1 MNGEEH
7 KYHKIKLTCGG
18 STGRPLDSN
27 GRPAESTGL
36 YYYEERSK
44 ANELIECLDTIELSE
59 QAVHVMNTVRMKDPK
74 YAFSVSTG
82 WRTVNRAKADDP
94 WKCIDF
100 DVWYDGEKLGEY
112 DAWDNNHQVKS
123 RITSRELRST
133 DWKKTKCMRTAVKNI
148 LKYIKPIAMRER
160 FDTLQRLTAN
170 AINAALNNVKY
181 IAATAQTYAPSAKTS
196 PCSRLFDVIMTEHRS
211 VAKNIFK
218 RMPEYESKVEQMFED
233 YDSFI
238 SITEMQRQANDGK
251 GVLVIKYGND
261 IYMDNLF
268 GRDSNIRT
276 LQHDDLS
283 DETKTNIA
291 MLSICDPDT
300 LITDVGVKINDTQFY
315 LQQAKEMQDAR

>member
-1 MNGEEH
+1 MNGEEY

-18 STGRPLDSN
+18 
-27 GRPAESTGL
+27 ATGL
-36 YYYEERSK
+36 YYYEERAK
-44 ANELIECLDTIELSE
+44 ANEIIECLDTMEIDKEP
-59 QAVHVMNTVRMKDPK
+59 VVVMNAVRRKDPK
-74 YAFSVSTG
+74 YTFSVSTS
-82 WRTVNRAKADDP
+82 WRAVNGAKADQP
-94 WKCIDF
+94 WKCVEF

-112 DAWDNNHQVKS
+112 GGNSYNHHVKS

-133 DWKKTKCMRTAVKNI
+133 DWKRTKNVNTAVKNV

-181 IAATAQTYAPSAKTS
+181 MSGTVQTYTPVAKTS

-211 VAKNIFK
+211 TAKNIFK
-218 RMPEYESKVEQMFED
+218 RMPEFESKVEQMLED

-238 SITEMQRQANDGK
+238 SITEMQRQASDGK

-268 GRDSNIRT
+268 GRDSNIQT
-276 LQHDDLS
+276 LQHKDLC
-283 DETKTNIA
+283 DETKTNLA
-291 MLSICDPDT
+291 MLSIANPDI
-300 LITDVGVKINDTQFY
+300 LLTDVGVKIDDTQFY

>member
-1 MNGEEH
+1 MNGEEY

-18 STGRPLDSN
+18 
-27 GRPAESTGL
+27 ATGL
-36 YYYEERSK
+36 YYYEERTK
-44 ANELIECLDTIELSE
+44 ANEIIECLDTMEIDKEP
-59 QAVHVMNTVRMKDPK
+59 VVVMNAVRRKDPK
-74 YAFSVSTG
+74 YTFSVSTS
-82 WRTVNRAKADDP
+82 WRAVNGAKADQP
-94 WKCIDF
+94 WKCVEF

-112 DAWDNNHQVKS
+112 GGNSYNHHVKS

-133 DWKKTKCMRTAVKNI
+133 DWKRTKNVNTATKNV

-181 IAATAQTYAPSAKTS
+181 MSGTVQTYTPVAKTS

-211 VAKNIFK
+211 TAKNIFK
-218 RMPEYESKVEQMFED
+218 RMPEFESKVEQMLED

-238 SITEMQRQANDGK
+238 SITEMQRQASDGK

-268 GRDSNIRT
+268 GRDSNIQT
-276 LQHDDLS
+276 LQHKDLC
-283 DETKTNIA
+283 DETKTHLA
-291 MLSICDPDT
+291 MLSISNPDT
-300 LITDVGVKINDTQFY
+300 LITDVGVKIDDTQFY

>member
-1 MNGEEH
+1 MNGEEY

-18 STGRPLDSN
+18 
-27 GRPAESTGL
+27 ATGL
-36 YYYEERSK
+36 YYYEERAK
-44 ANELIECLDTIELSE
+44 ANEIIECLDTMEIDKEP
-59 QAVHVMNTVRMKDPK
+59 VVVMNAVRRKDPK
-74 YAFSVSTG
+74 YTFSVSTS
-82 WRTVNRAKADDP
+82 WRAVNGAKADQP
-94 WKCIDF
+94 WKCVEF

-112 DAWDNNHQVKS
+112 GGNSYNHHVKS

-133 DWKKTKCMRTAVKNI
+133 DWKRTKNVNTATKNV

-181 IAATAQTYAPSAKTS
+181 MSGTVQTYTPVAKTS

-211 VAKNIFK
+211 TAKNIFK
-218 RMPEYESKVEQMFED
+218 RMPEFESKVEQMLED

-238 SITEMQRQANDGK
+238 SITEMQRQASDGK

-268 GRDSNIRT
+268 GRDSNIQT
-276 LQHDDLS
+276 LQHKDLC
-283 DETKTNIA
+283 DETKTHLA
-291 MLSICDPDT
+291 MLSISNPDT
-300 LITDVGVKINDTQFY
+300 LITDVGVKIDDTQFY
-315 LQQAKEMQDAR
+315 LQQTKEMQDAR

>member
-1 MNGEEH
+1 MNGEEY

-18 STGRPLDSN
+18 
-27 GRPAESTGL
+27 ATGL
-36 YYYEERSK
+36 YYYEERTK
-44 ANELIECLDTIELSE
+44 ANEIIECLDTMEIDKEP
-59 QAVHVMNTVRMKDPK
+59 VVVMNAVRRKDPK
-74 YAFSVSTG
+74 YTFSVSTS
-82 WRTVNRAKADDP
+82 WRAVNGAKADQP
-94 WKCIDF
+94 WKCVEF

-112 DAWDNNHQVKS
+112 GGNSYNHHVKS

-133 DWKKTKCMRTAVKNI
+133 DWKRTKNVNTAVKNV

-181 IAATAQTYAPSAKTS
+181 MSGTVQTYTPVAKTS

-211 VAKNIFK
+211 TAKNIFK
-218 RMPEYESKVEQMFED
+218 RMPEFESKVEQMLED

-238 SITEMQRQANDGK
+238 SITEMQRQASDGK

-268 GRDSNIRT
+268 ARDSNIQT
-276 LQHDDLS
+276 LQHKDLC
-283 DETKTNIA
+283 DETKTHLA
-291 MLSICDPDT
+291 MLSISNPDT
-300 LITDVGVKINDTQFY
+300 LITDVGVKIDDTQFY

>member
-1 MNGEEH
+1 MNGEEY

-18 STGRPLDSN
+18 
-27 GRPAESTGL
+27 ATGL
-36 YYYEERSK
+36 YYYEERTK
-44 ANELIECLDTIELSE
+44 ANELIECLDTMEIGKE
-59 QAVHVMNTVRMKDPK
+59 AVVVMNAVRMKDPK

-82 WRTVNRAKADDP
+82 WSTVNRAKADAP
-94 WKCIDF
+94 WGCVDF

-112 DAWDNNHQVKS
+112 EGPAPTKGRSCHNHEVKS
-123 RITSRELRST
+123 RLTTKELRST
-133 DWKKTKCMRTAVKNI
+133 DWKRTGSMRTATKNI

-181 IAATAQTYAPSAKTS
+181 MAGTSQTYALFAKTS
-196 PCSRLFDVIMTEHRS
+196 PCIRLFDVVMTEHRNI
-211 VAKNIFK
+211 AKNIFK
-218 RMPEYESKVEQMFED
+218 RMPEFESKVEQMLED

-238 SITEMQRQANDGK
+238 SITEMQKQASDGK

-268 GRDSNIRT
+268 ARHSNIQT
-276 LQHDDLS
+276 LQHKDLC
-283 DETKTNIA
+283 DETKTHLA
-291 MLSICDPDT
+291 MLSISNPDT
-300 LITDVGVKINDTQFY
+300 LITDVGVKIDDTQFY

>member
-1 MNGEEH
+1 MNGEEY

-18 STGRPLDSN
+18 
-27 GRPAESTGL
+27 ATGL
-36 YYYEERSK
+36 YYYEERAK
-44 ANELIECLDTIELSE
+44 ANEIIECLDTMEIDKEP
-59 QAVHVMNTVRMKDPK
+59 VVVMNAVRRKDPK
-74 YAFSVSTG
+74 YTFSVSTS
-82 WRTVNRAKADDP
+82 WRAVNGAKADQP
-94 WKCIDF
+94 WKCVEF

-112 DAWDNNHQVKS
+112 DGNSYNHHVKS

-133 DWKKTKCMRTAVKNI
+133 DWKRTKNVNTATKNV

-181 IAATAQTYAPSAKTS
+181 MSGTVQTYTPVAKTS

-211 VAKNIFK
+211 TAKNIFK
-218 RMPEYESKVEQMFED
+218 RMPEFESKVEQMLED

-238 SITEMQRQANDGK
+238 SITEMQRQASDGK

-268 GRDSNIRT
+268 GRDSNIQT
-276 LQHDDLS
+276 LQHKDLC
-283 DETKTNIA
+283 DETKTHLA
-291 MLSICDPDT
+291 MLSISNPDT
-300 LITDVGVKINDTQFY
+300 LITDVGVKIDDTQFY

>member
-1 MNGEEH
+1 MNGEEY

-18 STGRPLDSN
+18 
-27 GRPAESTGL
+27 ATGL
-36 YYYEERSK
+36 YYYEERTK
-44 ANELIECLDTIELSE
+44 ANELIECLDTMEIGKE
-59 QAVHVMNTVRMKDPK
+59 AVVVMNAVRMKDPK

-82 WRTVNRAKADDP
+82 WSTVNRAKADDP
-94 WKCIDF
+94 WGCINF

-112 DAWDNNHQVKS
+112 DGNSYNHEVKS
-123 RITSRELRST
+123 RLTTKELRST
-133 DWKKTKCMRTAVKNI
+133 DWKRTKSMRTATKNI

-181 IAATAQTYAPSAKTS
+181 MSGTVQTYTPVPKTS

-211 VAKNIFK
+211 IAKNIFK
-218 RMPEYESKVEQMFED
+218 RMPEFESKAEQMLED

-238 SITEMQRQANDGK
+238 SITEMQRQAGDGK

-261 IYMDNLF
+261 IYMDNVWT
-268 GRDSNIRT
+268 RDSNIQT
-276 LQHDDLS
+276 LQHKDLC
-283 DETKTNIA
+283 DETKTHLA
-291 MLSICDPDT
+291 MLSISNPDT
-300 LITDVGVKINDTQFY
+300 LITDVGVKIDDTQFY

>member
-7 KYHKIKLTCGG
+7 KYHKIKLSGE
-18 STGRPLDSN
+18 
-27 GRPAESTGL
+27 ATGL

-44 ANELIECLDTIELSE
+44 ANELIECLDTINISREILVVME
-59 QAVHVMNTVRMKDPK
+59 HVRRKDPK
-74 YAFSVSTG
+74 YAFSVSTN

-94 WKCIDF
+94 WDCIDF

-112 DAWDNNHQVKS
+112 SATAGRNYKNHHVKS
-123 RITSRELRST
+123 RLTGKELRTT
-133 DWKKTKCMRTAVKNI
+133 DWKKTKCMRTASKNI

-160 FDTLQRLTAN
+160 FDTLQRLTTN
-170 AINAALNNVKY
+170 AINGALNNVRY

-300 LITDVGVKINDTQFY
+300 LITGIGVKINDTQFY

>member
-1 MNGEEH
+1 MNGEEY

-18 STGRPLDSN
+18 
-27 GRPAESTGL
+27 ATGL
-36 YYYEERSK
+36 YYYEERTK
-44 ANELIECLDTIELSE
+44 ANELIECLDTMEIGKE
-59 QAVHVMNTVRMKDPK
+59 AVVVMNAVRMKDPK

-82 WRTVNRAKADDP
+82 WSTVNRAKADDR
-94 WKCIDF
+94 WGCINF

-112 DAWDNNHQVKS
+112 DGNSYNHEVKS
-123 RITSRELRST
+123 RLTTKELRST
-133 DWKKTKCMRTAVKNI
+133 DWKRTGSMRTATKNI

-181 IAATAQTYAPSAKTS
+181 MAGTSQTYAPVAKTS
-196 PCSRLFDVIMTEHRS
+196 PCSRLFDVIMTEHRNI
-211 VAKNIFK
+211 AKNIFK
-218 RMPEYESKVEQMFED
+218 RMPEFESKVEQMLED

-238 SITEMQRQANDGK
+238 SITEMQKQASDGK

-268 GRDSNIRT
+268 ARHSNIQT
-276 LQHDDLS
+276 LQHKDLC
-283 DETKTNIA
+283 DETKTHLA
-291 MLSICDPDT
+291 MLSISNPDT
-300 LITDVGVKINDTQFY
+300 LITDVGVKIDDTQFY

>member
-1 MNGEEH
+1 MNGEEY

-18 STGRPLDSN
+18 
-27 GRPAESTGL
+27 ATGL
-36 YYYEERSK
+36 YYYEERTAAGGHWLGK
-44 ANELIECLDTIELSE
+44 TKGNELIECLDTMEIGKE
-59 QAVHVMNTVRMKDPK
+59 AVVVMNAVRMKDPK

-82 WRTVNRAKADDP
+82 WRTVNRAKADKP
-94 WKCIDF
+94 WLCIDF

-112 DAWDNNHQVKS
+112 SGWDNNHQVKS
-123 RITSRELRST
+123 RITSKELRST
-133 DWKKTKCMRTAVKNI
+133 DWKRTKSMRTAGKNI

-181 IAATAQTYAPSAKTS
+181 MAATAQTYAPVAKTS

-211 VAKNIFK
+211 TVKNIFK
-218 RMPEYESKVEQMFED
+218 RMPEYESKVEQMIED

-238 SITEMQRQANDGK
+238 SITEMQRQASDGK

-268 GRDSNIRT
+268 ARHSNIQT
-276 LQHDDLS
+276 LQHEDLC
-283 DETKTNIA
+283 DETKTHLA
-291 MLSICDPDT
+291 MLSISDPDT
-300 LITDVGVKINDTQFY
+300 LITDVGVKIDDTQFY